1 MPKIDYTICGIYF
14 GFMPLRPETAFYVT
28 KRFIVGVLGKEIYVI
43 VAGKVVV
50 ACLGV
55 LGCVFRVDLN

>member
-1 MPKIDYTICGIYF
+1 M
-14 GFMPLRPETAFYVT
+14 AFYVT

-55 LGCVFRVDLN
+55 LGCVFCVDLN